1 MQRGENMSQRSER
14 ILKSIQNAKLSYG
27 VLHELTGIPK
37 SALQRYATGE
47 TEKIPI
53 DRLEM
58 IAKATGVSVEYLMG
72 WDTKE
77 STFQVPP
84 GFQPLPETEL
94 LPRVGQIACGEP
106 ILAEQNIEDYDRVPT
121 EWGAQ
126 FTLICAGDSM
136 VPRIQDGDVVAIRK
150 QPSVENGEIAAV
162 RIGDEATLKHVYY
175 SPDKLILQPEN
186 PAFPPIVLIG
196 EEMNTAII
204 EGKAVGLCWKI

>member
-1 MQRGENMSQRSER
+1 
-14 ILKSIQNAKLSYG
+14 
-27 VLHELTGIPK
+27 
-37 SALQRYATGE
+37 
-47 TEKIPI
+47 
-53 DRLEM
+53 M

-84 GFQPLPETEL
+84 GFQPLPKTEL

-106 ILAEQNIEDYDRVPT
+106 ILAEQNIEDYDRVPM

-204 EGKAVGLCWKI
+204 EGKAVGLCRKI

>member
-84 GFQPLPETEL
+84 GFQLLPETEL

-204 EGKAVGLCWKI
+204 EGKAVGLCRKI

>member
-1 MQRGENMSQRSER
+1 MTQRELAAQIGVANTTISNWEKNASRPDPDLIELLCG
-14 ILKSIQNAKLSYG
+14 ILEISPSWLF
-27 VLHELTGIPK
+27 
-37 SALQRYATGE
+37 GE
-47 TEKIPI
+47 TE
-53 DRLEM
+53 
-58 IAKATGVSVEYLMG
+58 S
-72 WDTKE
+72 E
-77 STFQVPP
+77 SQVPP

-106 ILAEQNIEDYDRVPT
+106 ILAEQNIED
-121 EWGAQ
+121 
-126 FTLICAGDSM
+126 CAGASM
-136 VPRIQDGDVVAIRK
+136 VPRILDGAVVAIRK

-204 EGKAVGLCWKI
+204 EGKAVGLCRKI